1 MDILILIVITTIAL
15 SMLLGRPLKITI
27 THKTEVPPITV
38 LEEKDSDKI
47 AKEMKENA
55 LNIMEKFNK
64 EWGGL
69 TDDGEE

>member
-1 MDILILIVITTIAL
+1 
-15 SMLLGRPLKITI
+15 MLLGRPLKIII

>member
-1 MDILILIVITTIAL
+1 M
-15 SMLLGRPLKITI
+15 
-27 THKTEVPPITV
+27 TV
-38 LEEKDSDKI
+38 LEEKDPDEI

-64 EWGGL
+64 DWGGL